1 MKVNGVF
8 SALRTTLSGMSN
20 QMKRLNAISE
30 NIANAERT
38 PDEKGNIYKRKI
50 VVQESGSKLRKSRFG
65 DEMRL
70 KMQTSNSAH
79 MTSEKFN
86 GILDPDK
93 KDQKFPIKIVEEKGF
108 KTLYNPG
115 HPRADENGYV
125 KMPDVNPVEEM
136 VDLISASRTY
146 EANVTVMDASKQ
158 MAKKAL
164 EI

>member
-8 SALRTTLSGMSN
+8 SALRSTLSGMSN

-38 PDEKGNIYKRKI
+38 PDENGNIYNRKV
-50 VVQESGSKLRKSRFG
+50 VVQESQSKFQKSRFG

-70 KMQTSNSAH
+70 KMQTTNSAH
-79 MTSEKFN
+79 MTSEKFS

-93 KDQKFPIKIVEEKGF
+93 QDEKYPVKIVEEKGF
-108 KTLYNPG
+108 KVLYNPG

-136 VDLISASRTY
+136 VDLISATRTY